1 MLCLVSWHII
11 RTSVVGE
18 RMFLLALWIQTS
30 SPTKWPELIRR
41 AKKKKDVAHSPL
53 RQWLFGPWFF
63 LLYSLLC
70 PTNKN
75 LEKIA
80 FWCAYSDLITFWLF
94 CDHVCGNH
102 QPLWNK
108 FKLTLIC
115 TLTSCYWGLILSCFT
130 LNCVL
135 GGWMVLDFL
144 PTHICVDV
152 VLIFGY
158 PIVACLCLNFML
170 HFHVLGVFC

>member
-1 MLCLVSWHII
+1 MLNCRFTHKFSLLSFVLMLCLVSWHII

-30 SPTKWPELIRR
+30 SPTKWPELGTKAFLIRR
-41 AKKKKDVAHSPL
+41 AKKKKTLLTRLCANDRSGSTIPMDVRNNIS
-53 RQWLFGPWFF
+53 RKKGNLFGPWFF

-115 TLTSCYWGLILSCFT
+115 TLTSCY
-130 LNCVL
+130 
-135 GGWMVLDFL
+135 
-144 PTHICVDV
+144 
-152 VLIFGY
+152 
-158 PIVACLCLNFML
+158 
-170 HFHVLGVFC
+170 